1 MKREQ
6 LGLRDHRVRWEQ
18 QVHREQPAHK
28 APRAQ
33 KVQGARPVL
42 RVHKAQLALRA
53 RLVRREPS
61 HRQQLLTMPPAQKTL

>member
-42 RVHKAQLALRA
+42 RA
-53 RLVRREPS
+53 RLVRQEPS
-61 HRQQLLTMPPAQKTL
+61 HRQMLLPMQLAQKML

>member
-6 LGLRDHRVRWEQ
+6 LGLR
-18 QVHREQPAHK
+18 EQPAHK
-28 APRAQ
+28 VPRAQ
-33 KVQGARPVL
+33 KVREAKPV
-42 RVHKAQLALRA
+42 LRA